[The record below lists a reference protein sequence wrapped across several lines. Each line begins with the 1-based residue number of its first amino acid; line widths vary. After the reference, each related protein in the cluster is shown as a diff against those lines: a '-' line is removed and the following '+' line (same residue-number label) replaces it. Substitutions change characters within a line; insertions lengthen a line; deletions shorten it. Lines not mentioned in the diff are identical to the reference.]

1 MPDGKKILWL
11 SWKDNSHPQAGGAE
25 VVKEQLAKRL
35 ISNGYNLIIL
45 TSAFKGA
52 IPKEYRHGYQ
62 LIRMGGRWTVY
73 WLVYRYYKKHL
84 QGWADLVIDEMNT
97 IPFFVKYYVKEKNI
111 LFVHQLARQIW
122 FYQIWFPLS
131 IIGYLLEPMYLF
143 LLNDMA
149 VVTVSEST
157 RKDLTKFGFKSDSIQ
172 IISEGIDIEPVN
184 DLSLIRKYD
193 QPTLLALGSV
203 RAMKRTQHIVMA
215 FERTKINDLQL
226 IVAGDTSSEYGRNT
240 LSMIEKS
247 HKRDKIKCLG
257 YITQAQKQE
266 LLRRSHLVLVTSIK
280 EGWGLIVTE
289 ANSQGTPAIVYNV
302 DGLRDSTIDNETGI
316 ITNTNTPDAL
326 AESIF
331 NLLKNKQ
338 QYNKLCKSGWSFSK
352 KVTFDRSYSDFK
364 RVIDNI

>member
-1 MPDGKKILWL
+1 MKVIFRADASLAMGTGHVIRCLTL
-11 SWKDNSHPQAGGAE
+11 AQVLKDNGAKVE
-25 VVKEQLAKRL
+25 FICREHH
-35 ISNGYNLIIL
+35 GNLIDKIR
-45 TSAFKGA
+45 SSGFNV
-52 IPKEYRHGYQ
+52 HG
-62 LIRMGGRWTVY
+62 
-73 WLVYRYYKKHL
+73 
-84 QGWADLVIDEMNT
+84 
-97 IPFFVKYYVKEKNI
+97 
-111 LFVHQLARQIW
+111 
-122 FYQIWFPLS
+122 
-131 IIGYLLEPMYLF
+131 LE
-143 LLNDMA
+143 
-149 VVTVSEST
+149 V
-157 RKDLTKFGFKSDSIQ
+157 
-172 IISEGIDIEPVN
+172 
-184 DLSLIRKYD
+184 
-193 QPTLLALGSV
+193 
-203 RAMKRTQHIVMA
+203 